1 MTTLHFAIVIRAPRG
16 TVWDVMLAPAT
27 YTEWTAEFMEG
38 SYFEGS
44 WEQGSRIRF
53 LAPDGNG
60 MVAVIAENR
69 PHQFL
74 SIKQLGYVKDGIED
88 TESEMVTSWA
98 PAFENYTLRDADGAT
113 ELAVDL
119 DVTPEF
125 EEVHD
130 KDLAGSSGQA
140 EDVVRGPRVTA

>member
-125 EEVHD
+125 EEYMT
-130 KDLAGSSGQA
+130 KIWPAALARLKTLCEG
-140 EDVVRGPRVTA
+140 RG